1 MDELGDFLMIMT
13 LELLVKLLN
22 LIPPALE
29 SYKIRQIVHLQTK
42 KQLKGRKE
50 HMSTK
55 GKTTTEFHI
64 FTKKMWFKSENEVE
78 KSIRQCQRFPG
89 ETEFDLC
96 VYPVRN
102 ITN

>member
-1 MDELGDFLMIMT
+1 MM
-13 LELLVKLLN
+13 LEMLVKLST

-29 SYKIRQIVHLQTK
+29 LYKIRQIVHLQTK

-50 HMSTK
+50 HMPTK
-55 GKTTTEFHI
+55 EKTTEFHI

-78 KSIRQCQRFPG
+78 KSIGQCQRFPG

>member
-1 MDELGDFLMIMT
+1 MDELGNFFMIMM
-13 LELLVKLLN
+13 LEMLVKLSN

-55 GKTTTEFHI
+55 GKE
-64 FTKKMWFKSENEVE
+64 
-78 KSIRQCQRFPG
+78 
-89 ETEFDLC
+89 ETCHLD
-96 VYPVRN
+96 
-102 ITN
+102 